1 MDIREANRKAW
12 DKQVEWGN
20 EWTVPVSA
28 EVIKAARQGQWEIY
42 LTPTKPVPK
51 NWFPDLKGLEV
62 LCLASGG
69 GQQGPILA
77 AAGANVTVFDNSPQ
91 QLRQDQLVAER
102 DGLAI
107 KTVEGDMAD
116 LSAFPEG
123 RFAVI
128 VHPVSNCF
136 IPDVHPVWREAF
148 RVLRRKG
155 VLLSGFNNPVVYIFD
170 EKPYLD
176 GVLIVKHTLPY
187 SDIVSLSEE
196 EKQQHI
202 DNGEPFEFS
211 HMLEDLIGG
220 QLKAGFLLDGFYEDY
235 DKKETNDALSK
246 YMTRYI
252 ATRAIKLS

>member
-1 MDIREANRKAW
+1 MDIRELNRKAW

-20 EWTVPVSA
+20 EWTIPVSA

-42 LTPTKPVPK
+42 LTPTKPVPL

-62 LCLASGG
+62 LCLASAG

-77 AAGANVTVFDNSPQ
+77 AAGANVTVFDNSPK
-91 QLRQDQLVAER
+91 QLAQDRRVAER
-102 DGLAI
+102 DGLTI
-107 KTVEGDMAD
+107 NTVEGDMAD
-116 LSAFPEG
+116 LSVFPEG
-123 RFAVI
+123 RFALI

-136 IPDVHPVWREAF
+136 ISDVHPVWREAF
-148 RVLRRKG
+148 RVLRGGG
-155 VLLSGFNNPVVYIFD
+155 VLLSGFNNPVIYIFD
-170 EKPYLD
+170 EKLYES
-176 GVLIVKHTLPY
+176 GVLVVKHPLPY
-187 SDIVSLSEE
+187 SDVVSLSEE
-196 EKQQHI
+196 EKQWHI

-220 QLKAGFLLDGFYEDY
+220 QLEAGFLLNGFYEDY

-252 ATRAIKLS
+252 ATRSIKLL